1 MYQVVHHEL
10 VASAM
15 VVKEG
20 HKINPDFKI
29 GCMMAC
35 VPLYPYSCNP
45 DDMMYSVE
53 AMHDRYLFGDV
64 HVRGEYPSYI
74 WPEWKRKNIHVNMEE
89 GDTQILKEGTV
100 DYVGLSYY
108 MTNAVKADHVADGNG
123 LTDFREVFLI
133 HMLSQVIGVGR

>member
-74 WPEWKRKNIHVNMEE
+74 WPEWKRKTFTLIWKKEMHRY
-89 GDTQILKEGTV
+89 LK
-100 DYVGLSYY
+100 
-108 MTNAVKADHVADGNG
+108 KA
-123 LTDFREVFLI
+123 LWI
-133 HMLSQVIGVGR
+133 M

>member
-35 VPLYPYSCNP
+35 VPLYPYSCN
-45 DDMMYSVE
+45 
-53 AMHDRYLFGDV
+53 
-64 HVRGEYPSYI
+64 
-74 WPEWKRKNIHVNMEE
+74 RKI
-89 GDTQILKEGTV
+89 
-100 DYVGLSYY
+100 
-108 MTNAVKADHVADGNG
+108 
-123 LTDFREVFLI
+123 
-133 HMLSQVIGVGR
+133 